1 MYSAQNIRYTYITDI
16 RCLYKYLQF
25 YILSWNFINQG
36 FMMYVWCRQK
46 KHNEIFTELSWF
58 RKWFLLRE
66 HTFCFYT
73 NPGLLNSAG
82 CASEDSFE
90 TVSEPRYQT
99 RIFLE
104 DIWTVSGTDSI
115 QNSCKKK
122 KILYIISYFCC
133 YLLLSCCLLV
143 IISDSVLET
152 VQISWLSI
160 LDTRDAVNGPAPGL
174 LRPNLRAGRRQQIL
188 PEILPDLR

>member
-90 TVSEPRYQT
+90 TVSEPRYQA
-99 RIFLE
+99 RILLE
-104 DIWTVSGTDSI
+104 DILTVPGRDQHSEHLPRKLSPKDSFEV
-115 QNSCKKK
+115 
-122 KILYIISYFCC
+122 YTPF
-133 YLLLSCCLLV
+133 LLLAVTYYVLFARYNLWFCARNS
-143 IISDSVLET
+143 SD
-152 VQISWLSI
+152 ILSKYPWHQGCGKWPS
-160 LDTRDAVNGPAPGL
+160 TGPVEA
-174 LRPNLRAGRRQQIL
+174 
-188 PEILPDLR
+188 

>member
-104 DIWTVSGTDSI
+104 DIWTVSGTDRN
-115 QNSCKKK
+115 QNTCQENRNQDGCEVYTSFFSCEDAAQQVLMSVCPSVCGQPENIPFY
-122 KILYIISYFCC
+122 IL
-133 YLLLSCCLLV
+133 L
-143 IISDSVLET
+143 
-152 VQISWLSI
+152 QH
-160 LDTRDAVNGPAPGL
+160 
-174 LRPNLRAGRRQQIL
+174 
-188 PEILPDLR
+188 PECSKMFQNACRKF